1 METRRI
7 LRTCLR
13 HAPDSVDSLWAA
25 ATVEGGISLDPADT
39 SPPPAAAA
47 YSSGGKA
54 GMRGGGSENSHFG
67 GQEGGSAARESAA
80 EELMRVLGLSDLA
93 VEDEELGKGRFG

>member
-7 LRTCLR
+7 LQTCLR
-13 HAPDSVDSLWAA
+13 HTPDSVDSLWAA

-39 SPPPAAAA
+39 SPPPAAAD
-47 YSSGGKA
+47 STGGKV
-54 GMRGGGSENSHFG
+54 GTRGGGLEDPNFG
-67 GQEGGSAARESAA
+67 GQERGNAARESAA